1 MSQHIFRKGKKNQ
14 LNFVG
19 DFEGLYSDTDDP
31 WGQSGKSNDEPMN
44 QFYALSRRVFAR
56 DLRCCQ
62 KHINSVI
69 EIGCG
74 TGETTKLISD
84 VFKGKQVLGCDVS
97 EKAIEKAR
105 NNYPNLNFQILNIL
119 TDSSEKKFDA
129 IVLSNLI
136 WYVLHEPDVLSKN
149 LIDSL
154 DLSKTKDCFVF
165 IQNSLFRTGQGYAAD
180 KINSIG
186 TLTDYF
192 IDIFRDVSISECR
205 AQQFDWPTSKYLF
218 GMVSLRL
225 RRN

>member
-74 TGETTKLISD
+74 TGETTKSIAL
-84 VFKGKQVLGCDVS
+84 K
-97 EKAIEKAR
+97 
-105 NNYPNLNFQILNIL
+105 
-119 TDSSEKKFDA
+119 
-129 IVLSNLI
+129 
-136 WYVLHEPDVLSKN
+136 
-149 LIDSL
+149 
-154 DLSKTKDCFVF
+154 
-165 IQNSLFRTGQGYAAD
+165 NSLTFFSYPSR
-180 KINSIG
+180 S
-186 TLTDYF
+186 
-192 IDIFRDVSISECR
+192 
-205 AQQFDWPTSKYLF
+205 
-218 GMVSLRL
+218 
-225 RRN
+225 